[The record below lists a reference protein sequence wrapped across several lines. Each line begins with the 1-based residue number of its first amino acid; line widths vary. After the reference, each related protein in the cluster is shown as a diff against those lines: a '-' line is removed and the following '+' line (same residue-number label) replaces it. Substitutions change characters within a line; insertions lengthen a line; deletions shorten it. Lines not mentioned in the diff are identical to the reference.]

1 VHTSQQLGRGIADDV
16 DLLTWLHGRI
26 WPYESHM
33 TEEDSYLS
41 TLLCGIEL
49 IHSGVTCFAEAGGQ
63 HVPGMARAVQRL
75 GIRACLARSTM
86 DSGEGLPQLW
96 AAETTDSCLQIQEDL
111 FEQYHGSAGGRIRI
125 WYGLRQIL
133 NASDSLLLRT
143 KAAADKHKTGIHM
156 VTIFHPHRMRV
167 IRSS

>member
-1 VHTSQQLGRGIADDV
+1 LAGLINTHVHTSQQLGRGIADDV

-96 AAETTDSCLQIQEDL
+96 AAETTDSCLQVRDL
-111 FEQYHGSAGGRIRI
+111 SWLFHVCNIPR
-125 WYGLRQIL
+125 
-133 NASDSLLLRT
+133 SLLGLHFVCQSVRILV
-143 KAAADKHKTGIHM
+143 KD
-156 VTIFHPHRMRV
+156 
-167 IRSS
+167 